1 MSVEDQRRP
10 RVFLSYSRHSEAHHL
25 LVWRFREFLREHG
38 VDARMDIDGE
48 EQPRDVPKWIARE
61 FDEADHVLSL
71 VSPEYRECFEGDAPR
86 VSGNGV
92 RHEGDLIRTALY
104 SGGTPA
110 RDKYLAVVLPG
121 SGVADIPA
129 AFTPDIHTYYE
140 VVDFSEHGARHLLR
154 YLRADDSALTRLD
167 VVIRIDSGPVDG
179 LLSALRD
186 SPALLDVRRRGE
198 VVSAGVEG
206 TEGAVGETIGTT
218 LRMLREK
225 AQESGVEARVAVEH
239 HDQPGDALEL
249 TEHEA
254 VGALRTLPGARIVVA
269 LAPGAREL
277 LVETPDLYPAASSFQ
292 RVEGP
297 SAWVAVLGRRNL
309 PAGAGARRASG

>member
-1 MSVEDQRRP
+1 MSVEHQRRP

-121 SGVADIPA
+121 LRRRGH
-129 AFTPDIHTYYE
+129 PDGLHPG
-140 VVDFSEHGARHLLR
+140 HPHLLR
-154 YLRADDSALTRLD
+154 GRRLQRARGKA
-167 VVIRIDSGPVDG
+167 
-179 LLSALRD
+179 
-186 SPALLDVRRRGE
+186 SPALPPRRRL
-198 VVSAGVEG
+198 
-206 TEGAVGETIGTT
+206 GAHAPRPGDRGSTRARWTGCCPHCGIRRPCWTFV
-218 LRMLREK
+218 
-225 AQESGVEARVAVEH
+225 VEARSS
-239 HDQPGDALEL
+239 
-249 TEHEA
+249 
-254 VGALRTLPGARIVVA
+254 ARVSR
-269 LAPGAREL
+269 APKA
-277 LVETPDLYPAASSFQ
+277 
-292 RVEGP
+292 P
-297 SAWVAVLGRRNL
+297 SARRSARPSGCCGRR
-309 PAGAGARRASG
+309 RR